1 MSSILRYTKLAYE
14 TFREVNGVLKVNT
27 SSQVGKMGLSDRSYA
42 FLKSYIDF
50 VMNSGLISEV
60 TKIYLKSI
68 ENNPM
73 DAIRAYNS
81 LNEGYKLITPKQA
94 SNHIYYDTKRLLELF
109 PDDMLM
115 KIMHKKGDIQFYEDV
130 LQNAINRK
138 MGRNTLGKISVLQL
152 PAIPSSEK
160 PTDDELDRFFT
171 MLAPYTKNRI
181 KYVEE
186 KIPKQAVSYIN
197 YISTKKNPT
206 ADEQEILQR
215 LEHLQKAIPE
225 D

>member
-50 VMNSGLISEV
+50 VMNSGVISEV

-94 SNHIYYDTKRLLELF
+94 SNHMINDAKSGKFAMVVTR
-109 PDDMLM
+109 
-115 KIMHKKGDIQFYEDV
+115 DV
-130 LQNAINRK
+130 CRFA
-138 MGRNTLGKISVLQL
+138 RNTVDTLAYARQL
-152 PAIPSSEK
+152 KEIGIQIYFVF
-160 PTDDELDRFFT
+160 D
-171 MLAPYTKNRI
+171 NI
-181 KYVEE
+181 KC
-186 KIPKQAVSYIN
+186 
-197 YISTKKNPT
+197 
-206 ADEQEILQR
+206 
-215 LEHLQKAIPE
+215 
-225 D
+225 

>member
-50 VMNSGLISEV
+50 VMNSGVISEV

-94 SNHIYYDTKRLLELF
+94 SNHIHYDTKRLLELF

-138 MGRNTLGKISVLQL
+138 MGSCGIR
-152 PAIPSSEK
+152 
-160 PTDDELDRFFT
+160 
-171 MLAPYTKNRI
+171 
-181 KYVEE
+181 
-186 KIPKQAVSYIN
+186 
-197 YISTKKNPT
+197 
-206 ADEQEILQR
+206 
-215 LEHLQKAIPE
+215 
-225 D
+225 